1 MTNTSPMEMERR
13 IQECYRMIMLGVG
26 YHDIL
31 AHIMEE
37 YGIGERGAREV
48 HSRANK
54 IFKEQCKTIRDEEFG
69 KAMERLNLLFN
80 RAMRIQD
87 FKTALAVQKE
97 ISTMLNL
104 VTPNL
109 EGNSKNQP
117 LSIQVVYGDGNRS
130 GSADTHGDVTGTV
143 SAATGDREQPSEA

>member
-26 YHDIL
+26 YHDII

-37 YGIGERGAREV
+37 YGIAERGAREV

-97 ISTMLNL
+97 ISAMLNL
-104 VTPNL
+104 ITPNI

-117 LSIQVVYGDGNRS
+117 LSIQVVYGDGNRNVEAA
-130 GSADTHGDVTGTV
+130 ADGEAARVV
-143 SAATGDREQPSEA
+143 SAATGDREQSGEA